1 MIGSSKRCTSVT
13 KPIQLQSNLHGL
25 NSLKLI
31 NQVLQLLH
39 QLHLRQQNQLLRVE
53 HHLFR
58 KLRKKLLHQRP
69 LFKPHLLLLP
79 CKPHLRL
86 LRKRLLLLLHKPH
99 LLSLHLLSLHLR
111 LRLRLPRK
119 RKLNQHLY

>member
-1 MIGSSKRCTSVT
+1 
-13 KPIQLQSNLHGL
+13 
-25 NSLKLI
+25 
-31 NQVLQLLH
+31 
-39 QLHLRQQNQLLRVE
+39 LHLRQQNQLLRVE

-58 KLRKKLLHQRP
+58 KLRKKLLH
-69 LFKPHLLLLP
+69 
-79 CKPHLRL
+79 LRL
-86 LRKRLLLLLHKPH
+86 LRKRLLLLLHKPHLLSLHLLSLH